1 MKKPKY
7 VEYDF
12 KEYKSNT
19 IESSVDKY
27 GNGNIYTAIFN
38 MEAKIA
44 SLKVESDNLRE
55 MINWDELTNNE
66 EKE

>member
-1 MKKPKY
+1 
-7 VEYDF
+7 
-12 KEYKSNT
+12 
-19 IESSVDKY
+19 
-27 GNGNIYTAIFN
+27 